1 MTKKVPFWISQQHC
15 KLLTEGSLFN
25 NDYALKPICS
35 LPYFLKENLYIF
47 LFFLSDVN
55 SSVSTMEPLEVY
67 KKLDLR
73 THYLDRDEA
82 FNCRGFY
89 SNIII

>member
-1 MTKKVPFWISQQHC
+1 MLIA
-15 KLLTEGSLFN
+15 LL
-25 NDYALKPICS
+25 LKREFVLS
-35 LPYFLKENLYIF
+35 FF
-47 LFFLSDVN
+47 FFLSDLN

-73 THYLDRDEA
+73 IHYLDRDAA
-82 FNCRGFY
+82 FNCLGFY

>member
-1 MTKKVPFWISQQHC
+1 MLIALLLKREFVIS
-15 KLLTEGSLFN
+15 F
-25 NDYALKPICS
+25 
-35 LPYFLKENLYIF
+35 F
-47 LFFLSDVN
+47 FFLSDLN

-73 THYLDRDEA
+73 IHYLDRDAA
-82 FNCRGFY
+82 FNCLGFY

>member
-1 MTKKVPFWISQQHC
+1 MLIALLLKREFVIS
-15 KLLTEGSLFN
+15 F
-25 NDYALKPICS
+25 
-35 LPYFLKENLYIF
+35 F
-47 LFFLSDVN
+47 FFLSDLN

-73 THYLDRDEA
+73 IHYLDRDA
-82 FNCRGFY
+82 AITCLGFY

>member
-1 MTKKVPFWISQQHC
+1 MLIA
-15 KLLTEGSLFN
+15 LL
-25 NDYALKPICS
+25 LKREFVYLS
-35 LPYFLKENLYIF
+35 
-47 LFFLSDVN
+47 FFLSDVN

-73 THYLDRDEA
+73 IHYLDRDAA
-82 FNCRGFY
+82 FNCLAFY

>member
-1 MTKKVPFWISQQHC
+1 MLIA
-15 KLLTEGSLFN
+15 LL
-25 NDYALKPICS
+25 LKREFVYLS
-35 LPYFLKENLYIF
+35 
-47 LFFLSDVN
+47 FFLSDVN

-73 THYLDRDEA
+73 IHYLDRDAA
-82 FNCRGFY
+82 FNCLGFY

>member
-1 MTKKVPFWISQQHC
+1 MLIALLLKREFVIS
-15 KLLTEGSLFN
+15 F
-25 NDYALKPICS
+25 
-35 LPYFLKENLYIF
+35 F
-47 LFFLSDVN
+47 FFLSDLN

-73 THYLDRDEA
+73 MHYLDRDAA
-82 FNCRGFY
+82 FNCLGFY

>member
-1 MTKKVPFWISQQHC
+1 MLIA
-15 KLLTEGSLFN
+15 LL
-25 NDYALKPICS
+25 LKREFVYLS
-35 LPYFLKENLYIF
+35 
-47 LFFLSDVN
+47 FFLSDVN

-73 THYLDRDEA
+73 IHYLDRDEA

>member
-1 MTKKVPFWISQQHC
+1 MLSALLLKREFVIS
-15 KLLTEGSLFN
+15 F
-25 NDYALKPICS
+25 
-35 LPYFLKENLYIF
+35 F
-47 LFFLSDVN
+47 FFLSDLN

-73 THYLDRDEA
+73 MHYLDRDAA
-82 FNCRGFY
+82 FNCLGFY